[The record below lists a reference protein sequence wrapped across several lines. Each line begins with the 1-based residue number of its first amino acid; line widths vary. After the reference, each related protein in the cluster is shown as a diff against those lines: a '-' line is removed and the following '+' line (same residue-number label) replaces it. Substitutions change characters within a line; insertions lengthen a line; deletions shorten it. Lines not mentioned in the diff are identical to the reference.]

1 MNDLDLFA
9 ATPPGV
15 SAVTAGELQEL
26 GIAVS
31 EILPDGVAFR
41 GDHAVVR
48 RANVWLRTA
57 NRVVVRMGAF
67 RARTFAELERHAAAL
82 NWRVY
87 VEDGATATFRV
98 TARKC
103 RLFHTGAIAERIAR
117 AAGVREAH
125 GVAEATGDA
134 SATEETTAR
143 ETQLFVVRGMRD
155 EWQVSADSS
164 GAHLHQR
171 GYRLATAK
179 APLRETLAAAAV
191 LASRWDRRSPLV
203 DPFCGAGTI
212 CIESALLACGRAPG
226 ADREFRFTSWPG
238 LDNRVA
244 AAVEEPAGS
253 ASKQRPAIR
262 GHDRDAGAV
271 AAAVSNAERAGVTDA
286 IVFAQQ
292 SLSAFEPQD
301 TRGWI
306 VTNPPYGVRVGDP
319 GELRNLYAR
328 FGAVARER
336 CSGWVVAFLS
346 ADPALERATG
356 LRLEPVLRT
365 ENGGLPVRLVIAEP

>member
-1 MNDLDLFA
+1 MSDLDLFA

-15 SAVTAGELQEL
+15 SAITAGELQAL

-31 EILPDGVAFR
+31 EVVPDGVGFR
-41 GDHAVVR
+41 GDHAVVH

-57 NRVVVRMGAF
+57 NRVVARMGTF

-82 NWRVY
+82 NWRAY
-87 VEDGATATFRV
+87 VEDGGSATFRI

-103 RLFHTGAIAERIAR
+103 RLFHTGAIAERLAR
-117 AAGVREAH
+117 AAGAH
-125 GVAEATGDA
+125 APAAAAGDA
-134 SATEETTAR
+134 EERAGADETGTAGA
-143 ETQLFVVRGMRD
+143 QLFVVRGRRD

-179 APLRETLAAAAV
+179 APLRETLAAAVV
-191 LASRWDRRSPLV
+191 LASRWDRISPLV

-212 CIESALLACGRAPG
+212 CIEGALLASGRPPG
-226 ADREFRFTSWPG
+226 AGRDFRFTHWPG
-238 LDNRVA
+238 FAGRLA
-244 AAVEEPAGS
+244 ATPDVS
-253 ASKQRPAIR
+253 AARDSKAPGKIS
-262 GHDRDAGAV
+262 GYDRDAGAI
-271 AAAVSNAERAGVTDA
+271 AAAQANAERAGVSETIA
-286 IVFAQQ
+286 FAQQ
-292 SLSAFEPQD
+292 SLSAFEPPAA
-301 TRGWI
+301 RGWV
-306 VTNPPYGVRVGDP
+306 VTNPPYGVRVGDR

-336 CSGWVVAFLS
+336 CAGWIVAFLS
-346 ADPALERATG
+346 GDPALERATG
-356 LRLEPVLRT
+356 LRLEQVLRT